1 MVRSRKPINRKS
13 ADDETEILIKS
24 AALAS
29 RTAIRESKALG
40 LTIQLIAGDKIIEK
54 GPDGTKR
61 VLRKIER
68 EPIPL
73 KGLKKGMILR
83 RK

>member
-1 MVRSRKPINRKS
+1 MVHSRKSLSRRA
-13 ADDETEILIKS
+13 ADNETEVLIKS

-40 LTIQLIAGDKIIEK
+40 LTIKLISGDKIIEK
-54 GPDGTKR
+54 DPDGTKR
-61 VLRKIER
+61 VLRKLER
-68 EPIPL
+68 EQSSL